1 MAMSELHRGD
11 CVRLPAPRHARG
23 HEQRGERFAVVLQAD
38 ELAGLSTVIVA
49 PTSTS
54 ARDASFRPRVQIG
67 GVATNVLVEQVRAV
81 DYTRLGELVDQLAGD
96 ELVAVDEAVRLV
108 LGIGS

>member
-1 MAMSELHRGD
+1 MAVRDLVRGD
-11 CVRLPAPRHARG
+11 CVRLAAPKRPRG

-54 ARDASFRPRVQIG
+54 ARGTSFRPRVAID
-67 GVATNVLVEQVRAV
+67 GVETNVLVEQMGAV
-81 DYTRLGELVDQLAGD
+81 DPTRLGDPVDHLSGA
-96 ELVAVDEAVRLV
+96 ELVAVDEAVRIV
-108 LGIGS
+108 LGV

>member
-1 MAMSELHRGD
+1 MAMRELARGD
-11 CVRLPAPRHARG
+11 CVRLPAPRGARG

-54 ARDASFRPRVQIG
+54 ARGATFRPQVRID
-67 GVATNVLVEQVRAV
+67 GVVTNVLIEQMRAV
-81 DYTRLGELVDQLAGD
+81 DHTRLGDLVDQLAGS
-96 ELVAVDEAVRLV
+96 ELVAVDEAIRLV
-108 LGIGS
+108 LDISG